1 MRSVRR
7 HLARRAKAT
16 ARLDVEVSAGWA
28 SPSSRGLRGGH
39 ALLLSTGAGAGT
51 LTLPLHTHT
60 QVGGA
65 GAAYTVANT
74 HYVAG
79 PSFPTLNATAGRSI
93 SLALRLADNAHF
105 HVPAA
110 NISWEFDAGELSP
123 AARYAPSLPRRLL
136 GLSLWT
142 SPNLRYGPPT
152 AAHTSSMRAQACGIN
167 GGHPQGA
174 QTVVLGAH
182 SPCKSRKLV

>member
-1 MRSVRR
+1 M
-7 HLARRAKAT
+7 
-16 ARLDVEVSAGWA
+16 
-28 SPSSRGLRGGH
+28 
-39 ALLLSTGAGAGT
+39 
-51 LTLPLHTHT
+51 
-60 QVGGA
+60 GGA